1 MTTILSI
8 IALAASCVACTE
20 DGPVTNPRQEEA
32 VAVEKET
39 GFARGADV

>member
-20 DGPVTNPRQEEA
+20 DGPVTNPRLEET
-32 VAVEKET
+32 VAV
-39 GFARGADV
+39 GWNNIDDVV